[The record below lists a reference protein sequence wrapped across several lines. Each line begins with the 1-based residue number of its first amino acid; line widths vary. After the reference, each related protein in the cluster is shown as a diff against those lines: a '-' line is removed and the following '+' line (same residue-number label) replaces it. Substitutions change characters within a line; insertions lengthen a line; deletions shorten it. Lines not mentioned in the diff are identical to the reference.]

1 MKSKK
6 IIYKNLIWLSKKI
19 NSVTQQVS
27 FNRKIKMMDNAKEM
41 QRDKNMKYK
50 TFALTMIVSF
60 IIMYGV
66 MFLNIDEADHFY
78 ISITRIYMALM
89 MVSLM
94 AIVMIGMMGK
104 MYPNKK
110 LNTGI
115 MLGAVI
121 LFGLV
126 LAGLRTQTPIGDV
139 QYMKAMIPH
148 HSSAIMVS
156 KNANLKDPEVIK
168 LSEGIIASQEKE
180 IAEMKAIL
188 DRMVK

>member
-1 MKSKK
+1 
-6 IIYKNLIWLSKKI
+6 
-19 NSVTQQVS
+19 
-27 FNRKIKMMDNAKEM
+27 MMDYTKEM
-41 QRDKNMKYK
+41 ERDKNMKYK

-60 IIMYGV
+60 VIMYAV

-78 ISITRIYMALM
+78 ISITRIYMALL

-94 AIVMIGMMGK
+94 AIVMMGMMGK

-115 MLGAVI
+115 MVGAVI

-188 DRMVK
+188 ERMEK